1 MNRPKL
7 LNFIIFAIFSTA
19 INAFGNPMPLIHEG
33 QISCTV
39 VLPEN
44 ATELQQIAADEFRSI
59 IERATGG
66 SLLIVPEGHFAGGRT
81 PIVVGPSKTTKR
93 MGYSGDD
100 LKPEEFRIIVD
111 NDAVIILA
119 NDIANKNRPERQSMV
134 TAWAFAYLMDR
145 YMGVV
150 KLWPGEL
157 GTVVPRIE
165 NLQLPQMDIRE
176 QPKLFYR
183 SFRNTYDPEINLWN
197 AFYQSAGFRE
207 SRPVLHSFR
216 DGKNNGDWWGRFHQ
230 DKPEML
236 ARGPDGKPG
245 HAPGR
250 PHFCKICISNPEVTD
265 EILRLWKKAG
275 APDYWDM
282 TPNDGTRFCTCDGC
296 RELDR
301 KYGEVE
307 YTREEIWT
315 RPAHVSLT
323 DRYVWF
329 WNQLIRR
336 MRVINPDIK
345 IGVYFYSAYRNPPKK
360 LKLEPGIFGA
370 MVPVLDTTNWDAWIE
385 AGASEIGLRPNWYYM
400 GACGPSLHLHEI
412 GRYIE
417 HARENEMV
425 LINMDSLYGYWA
437 TQGIKYYL
445 TARLA
450 QRYDLS
456 TEDVI
461 EEYCSAFGSAASE
474 IRKYVDYWEAYEK
487 QVAWNIP
494 AGGMS
499 SVNPNG
505 LYENYCRE
513 KFGKVL
519 HPLQGHWRALSGI
532 YNADVMKEARN
543 ILKSA
548 SAKAKDSFTRRRIEY
563 LEAGLDHV
571 ELCAALVD
579 APKSNKQAHVRQVL
593 QFNQDM
599 TAKFGYWGSRE
610 LFMMQTFGILG
621 KEINVDDM

>member
-1 MNRPKL
+1 MRNSLL
-7 LNFIIFAIFSTA
+7 LNLILIAFFSTGLKA
-19 INAFGNPMPLIHEG
+19 SHTLTPIIRGG
-33 QISCTV
+33 QINCAV

-44 ATELQQIAADEFRSI
+44 VTELQQIAADEFRSV
-59 IERATGG
+59 IEQASGG
-66 SLLIVPEGHFAGGRT
+66 SLLIATEGDSTGSRI
-81 PIVVGPSKTTKR
+81 PIFVGPSKATIR

-100 LKPEEFRIIVD
+100 LKKEEFRIIVEK
-111 NDAVIILA
+111 DAIILLA
-119 NDIANKNRPERQSMV
+119 KDIPNKNRPDRQSMV

-150 KLWPGEL
+150 KIWPGDL
-157 GTVVPRIE
+157 GTVVPKVK
-165 NLQLPQMDIRE
+165 NLNLPHMDIRV

-183 SFRNTYDPEINLWN
+183 SFRNAYDPDINLWN

-207 SRPVLHSFR
+207 SRAVLHSFR
-216 DGKNNGDWWGRFHQ
+216 KGKNNGDWWGRFHE

-236 ARGPDGKPG
+236 ARGPDGKVG

-265 EILRLWKKAG
+265 EIIRLWKEAG
-275 APDYWDM
+275 APDYWDI

-301 KYGEVE
+301 KYGDVE
-307 YTREEIWT
+307 YTREEIWM
-315 RPAHVSLT
+315 RPAHVNLT

-329 WNQLIRR
+329 WNQLISR
-336 MRVINPDIK
+336 MRETNPNIK
-345 IGVYFYSAYRNPPKK
+345 VGVYFYSAYRNPPKK
-360 LKLEPGIFGA
+360 LQLEPGIFGA
-370 MVPVLDTTNWDAWIE
+370 MVPIMDTTNWDAWIE

-400 GACGPSLHLHEI
+400 GACGPSLHLHTM
-412 GRYIE
+412 GNYIE
-417 HARENEMV
+417 HARENGMV
-425 LINMDSLYGYWA
+425 LINMDSLYGFWA

-456 TEDVI
+456 TDDVI
-461 EEYCSAFGSAASE
+461 EEYCSAFGNAASD
-474 IRKYVDYWEAYEK
+474 IRKYVDYWEAYEDK
-487 QVAWNIP
+487 VAWNIP

-499 SVNPNG
+499 SVNPDG
-505 LYENYCRE
+505 LYESYCRD

-532 YNADVMKEARN
+532 YSPDVMNKARD
-543 ILKSA
+543 ILQTA
-548 SAKAKDSFTRRRIEY
+548 MAKAKDPLTRKRIDY
-563 LEAGLDHV
+563 LKAGLDHV

-579 APKSNKQAHVRQVL
+579 APKSEKQAFVRRVAD
-593 QFNQDM
+593 FNKEM
-599 TAKFGYWGSRE
+599 TREFGYWGSRE